1 MKIEITIETTDV
13 FKDIIQEVY
22 EGDII
27 KSSEEFTEILT
38 QSVLGTDAEK
48 LVKDYKVRIIE

>member
-22 EGDII
+22 EGDTI
-27 KSSEEFTEILT
+27 KSSEEFTEILA

-48 LVKDYKVRIIE
+48 LIKDYKVRIIE

>member
-13 FKDIIQEVY
+13 FKNIIQEVY

-27 KSSEEFTEILT
+27 KSSEELTEVLAQSILGTEAEILI
-38 QSVLGTDAEK
+38 K
-48 LVKDYKVRIIE
+48 NYKVRVIE